1 MRLLVFLFGAGVG
14 APTRYI
20 IDTYFRSIHRFP
32 TGILIANVSGAF
44 LLGVVSSGDS
54 ILLYGLTGF
63 CGALTTWSA
72 FSLDLHRDRVQ
83 RDWRLLSGNL
93 ILNYGLGVG
102 AAILGI
108 WVAG

>member
-1 MRLLVFLFGAGVG
+1 MRLIAFLIGAGVG
-14 APTRYI
+14 APTRYL

-44 LLGVVSSGDS
+44 LLGAISKGDTD
-54 ILLYGLTGF
+54 LLYAITGF

-83 RDWRLLSGNL
+83 RDWRLLVTNL
-93 ILNYGLGVG
+93 LLNYGLGVG